1 MMKRNLLMLFIV
13 AAVTISCSSDKDDP
27 QGSDE
32 SNIEGTWD
40 AYELVVDND
49 TASDDEKNGRDI
61 LNFLTAKDCYILSL
75 TFNQDLTV
83 ITENSVNY
91 LEINVNGSGTGLD
104 VPCPTESDSDSST
117 YTYDG
122 GVLTFVDANAQT
134 VTVDV
139 SISGNTMTVDAA
151 DLDIPNF
158 NAGGQ
163 LKFIRR

>member
-1 MMKRNLLMLFIV
+1 MMKRNVLMLLM
-13 AAVTISCSSDKDDP
+13 AAVVAFSCSSDKEDA
-27 QGSDE
+27 GSE
-32 SNIEGTWD
+32 ASNIEGTWD
-40 AYELVVDND
+40 AHELMIDNA
-49 TASDDEKNGRDI
+49 TASDDEKNGRDL
-61 LNFLTAKDCYILSL
+61 LNFLTAKDCFILSL

-104 VPCPTESDSDSST
+104 VPCPTQSDMDNST

-122 GVLTFVDANAQT
+122 QVVTFVDENAQT
-134 VTVDV
+134 VSVDV

-158 NAGGQ
+158 NTGGQ
-163 LKFIRR
+163 LIFIRR

>member
-1 MMKRNLLMLFIV
+1 MKRNVLMLFV
-13 AAVTISCSSDKDDP
+13 AVALTFSCSSDKE
-27 QGSDE
+27 E
-32 SNIEGTWD
+32 SQTDASSIEGVWD
-40 AYELVVDND
+40 AIELMIDND
-49 TASDDEKNGRDI
+49 TATDDEKNGRDI
-61 LNFLTAKDCYILSL
+61 LNFLTAKQCYILTL
-75 TFNQDLTV
+75 TFNEDLSV

-91 LEINVNGSGTGLD
+91 VQINVNGSGTGLD
-104 VPCPTESDSDSST
+104 IPCPTESDMDNST

-122 GVLTFVDANAQT
+122 QVLTFVDANAQT

-163 LKFIRR
+163 LIFRKR